1 MPGAAGPSLMKGLV
15 YASLITAL
23 AACSG
28 SKPTTGQSAEAP
40 SQTPETSYRIPPK
53 IAKACTDVDVAV
65 SCAVYVDE
73 HPEMKEAVLALRLE
87 FLRRE
92 LQRPNRTSIDN
103 VGGRNEPRTATTVA
117 GRSLTRTKTAA
128 TRLTIFKM
136 RTTGS
141 ARHTTISPRFS
152 LRFRRPARGTSNGKQ
167 RRVLDLSAEPRPR
180 RARDR
185 LRGGSDAAWTTPSG
199 LWRNRNVASI
209 SGAS

>member
-1 MPGAAGPSLMKGLV
+1 MAVESDAVNEAVDGWARVPGAAGPSLMKGLV

-28 SKPTTGQSAEAP
+28 SKPTTGRSAEAP

-92 LQRPNRTSIDN
+92 LPKAKQDIHR
-103 VGGRNEPRTATTVA
+103 
-117 GRSLTRTKTAA
+117 
-128 TRLTIFKM
+128 
-136 RTTGS
+136 
-141 ARHTTISPRFS
+141 
-152 LRFRRPARGTSNGKQ
+152 Q
-167 RRVLDLSAEPRPR
+167 RRWQERAEDRYHRCRAVADENEDCSHEAYDLQNANYWFGAAHDYFAQVQSAIQETSE
-180 RARDR
+180 
-185 LRGGSDAAWTTPSG
+185 G
-199 LWRNRNVASI
+199 NI
-209 SGAS
+209 